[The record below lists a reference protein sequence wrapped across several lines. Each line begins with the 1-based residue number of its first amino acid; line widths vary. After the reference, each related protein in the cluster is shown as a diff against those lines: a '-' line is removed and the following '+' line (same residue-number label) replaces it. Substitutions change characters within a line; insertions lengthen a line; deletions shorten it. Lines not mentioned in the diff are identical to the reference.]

1 MSITN
6 NNLNLNLN
14 LIMEL
19 LGHFVP
25 DDIKHKIF
33 IILLGIGKCGVK
45 DAKQHKML
53 NCGNQYE
60 IRPQENQLQFA
71 IMCEIR
77 IAQFDAAAPRK
88 KSTGAIK
95 NIKTYMNLLDAKFKQ
110 RYTFLF

>member
-1 MSITN
+1 
-6 NNLNLNLN
+6 
-14 LIMEL
+14 MEL

-33 IILLGIGKCGVK
+33 IILLGIGKSTK
-45 DAKQHKML
+45 NTTQHKML

-60 IRPQENQLQFA
+60 IRPQENQLQYA

-77 IAQFDAAAPRK
+77 IAQFDAAATKK